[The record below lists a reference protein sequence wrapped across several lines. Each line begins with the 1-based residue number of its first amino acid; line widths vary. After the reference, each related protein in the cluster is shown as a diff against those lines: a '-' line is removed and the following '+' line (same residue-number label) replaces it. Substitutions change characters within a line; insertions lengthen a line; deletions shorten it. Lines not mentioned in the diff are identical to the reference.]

1 MINALNTHEYN
12 DSLHINADFN
22 KFTTNLIDRI
32 KTGYSPSIEQKKA
45 IAGLVAVKKTY
56 NDLEELIAI
65 DNPNNSSKI
74 NQLKQYLNLKKNKNN
89 NTIQTKALM
98 DNMCIMYKGFQTSK
112 EDCGGF
118 VVPHSGGKD
127 PYLVKERGH
136 FKVEVAIRS
145 ICDHGPVKR
154 TYKIKVRSY
163 FNTDFDG
170 NVIKGSP
177 NYPEYLEI
185 LKILK
190 KNPDTKNN
198 PELNKMIKNIANRE
212 LKEETLLDLQI
223 IDGKRCIIS
232 AFGTVFK
239 CLWNYSYR
247 EYTYKSSK
255 EPTKIHTVNVNM
267 NCEQYN
273 ALKAIMK
280 TNAELIQRHIEANSE
295 ISNLIVE

>member
-1 MINALNTHEYN
+1 MTDTLNTHEYN

-22 KFTTNLIDRI
+22 KFTTNLIGRI
-32 KTGYSPSIEQKKA
+32 ETGYSPSIEQKKA

-56 NDLEELIAI
+56 NYLEELIAI
-65 DNPNNSSKI
+65 DNPDNSSKI
-74 NQLKQYLNLKKNKNN
+74 QELKDSLKLEKNN
-89 NTIQTKALM
+89 NTIRTKALM
-98 DNMCIMYKGFQTSK
+98 DNMSIMYKGFRTSK
-112 EDCGGF
+112 EDCGSI
-118 VVPHSGGKD
+118 VLPHSEGKD

-136 FKVEVAIRS
+136 FKVAVEIRS
-145 ICDHGPVKR
+145 ICNHGPVQQ

-170 NVIKGSP
+170 NVIRGSP

-198 PELNKMIKNIANRE
+198 SELNKMINNIANRE

-223 IDGKRCIIS
+223 IDKTTCTIK
-232 AFGTVFK
+232 AFETVFK
-239 CLWNYSYR
+239 CSCKYSSSKK
-247 EYTYKSSK
+247 TYKSSK
-255 EPTKIHTVNVNM
+255 EPTKIYTVNITM

>member
-12 DSLHINADFN
+12 DSLYINTDFN

-32 KTGYSPSIEQKKA
+32 KTGYSPSIQQKKA

-56 NDLEELIAI
+56 NALEELIAI
-65 DNPNNSSKI
+65 DDPDNSSKI
-74 NQLKQYLNLKKNKNN
+74 QKLKDSLELEKNN
-89 NTIQTKALM
+89 NTIRTNALM
-98 DNMCIMYKGFQTSK
+98 DNMCIMYKGFRTSK

-127 PYLVKERGH
+127 PYLVKKRGH
-136 FKVEVAIRS
+136 FKVAVEIQS
-145 ICDHGPVKR
+145 ICNHGPVQQ
-154 TYKIKVRSY
+154 TYEIKVRSY
-163 FNTDFDG
+163 FYTKFDG
-170 NVIKGSP
+170 NVIRGSP

-198 PELNKMIKNIANRE
+198 SELNKIIKKIANRE

-223 IDGKRCIIS
+223 IDKTTCTIK
-232 AFGTVFK
+232 AFGTVFECSWK
-239 CLWNYSYR
+239 YSYS
-247 EYTYKSSK
+247 EKTYKSSK
-255 EPTKIHTVNVNM
+255 EPTKIHTVNINM